1 MADEKVILV
10 DFLEL
15 YSKLLNFSSTYMEEL
30 GNLEK
35 TDIQKFEEF
44 KKLSQ
49 NPEALINLTN
59 KSSPELSKIITEII
73 ATFGSISNEKNPMD
87 LTAEEKL
94 AAFTKGVSSNWHNNK
109 GALIRNKGS
118 FAKTTDPSGMAS
130 ISPVKRSVF
139 K

>member
-94 AAFTKGVSSNWHNNK
+94 AQAEKYKAGSK
-109 GALIRNKGS
+109 KMIALSERLKL
-118 FAKTTDPSGMAS
+118 FLT
-130 ISPVKRSVF
+130 
-139 K
+139 